1 MLSAQKAS
9 VLVSE
14 REEVGFSG
22 QVWVWQA
29 RSGEKPVRW
38 FFVSIEGEPAAHL
51 KLLSLGLTA
60 GFGSLPV
67 RATIGTTRWKTS
79 IFPHRE
85 IGGWLLPLKAE
96 VRKREGI
103 EEGSQIDV
111 SLAI

>member
-1 MLSAQKAS
+1 
-9 VLVSE
+9 
-14 REEVGFSG
+14 
-22 QVWVWQA
+22 
-29 RSGEKPVRW
+29 
-38 FFVSIEGEPAAHL
+38 
-51 KLLSLGLTA
+51 
-60 GFGSLPV
+60 V